1 MTVRPTERAAP
12 NRGSMEPM
20 VNTLRDAVNW
30 AFRSRQTGRITL
42 VHPPNALALT
52 SGALTASTLL
62 ARRSP
67 GAARAA
73 AVLGRVTGLVWAA
86 DEVVRGVNPF
96 RRAVGA
102 VALVRLLRWTS
113 S

>member
-1 MTVRPTERAAP
+1 
-12 NRGSMEPM
+12 M
-20 VNTLRDAVNW
+20 VKTLRDAANW

-52 SGALTASTLL
+52 TSGALAASTLL